1 MLDTWG
7 TLALVA
13 GLVLIGMCFW
23 LGVQL
28 AQLRSRLK
36 EVASVLDARTTDLER
51 ARLQIQRLSTEDD
64 LTALANHEQLLEF
77 LQREWR
83 RAKREQTAVTL
94 LVADIDDFRAY
105 NRQFGRR
112 AGDECLKA
120 IAGALAGIVGRPG
133 DLVARYHRDQFAVAL
148 ASTESAGA
156 QTIAERVRRAVEALQ
171 VPAARDAS
179 ASVVTVSVGVSTIVP
194 PRESALEELDLVK
207 AARHALRHARE
218 TGGNRVSQAGV
229 VDPIMSVPERI
240 QHTV

>member
-7 TLALVA
+7 TIALVA
-13 GLVLIGMCFW
+13 GLVLIGLCVW
-23 LGVQL
+23 LGLQL
-28 AQLRSRLK
+28 GQLRLRLK
-36 EVASVLDARTTDLER
+36 ELAAALDARTTDLER

-83 RAKREQTAVTL
+83 RAKREQTAITL
-94 LVADIDDFRAY
+94 IVADIDDFRAY

-112 AGDECLKA
+112 AGDECLKQ
-120 IAGALAGIVGRPG
+120 IGGALAGIVGRPG

-148 ASTESAGA
+148 ASTESSGA
-156 QTIAERVRRAVEALQ
+156 QTIAERVRRAVEALE
-171 VPAARDAS
+171 VPAAREAS
-179 ASVVTVSVGVSTIVP
+179 SPVVTVSVGVSTIVP
-194 PRESALEELDLVK
+194 PRESALEELDLIK

-229 VDPIMSVPERI
+229 VDPIVSVPERI
-240 QHTV
+240 N

>member
-1 MLDTWG
+1 MLEMWG
-7 TLALVA
+7 AIALAA
-13 GLVLIGMCFW
+13 GLILVGGCLW
-23 LGVQL
+23 LGLQIG
-28 AQLRSRLK
+28 QLRSRLK
-36 EVASVLDARTTDLER
+36 HVASALEARTTDLER

-64 LTALANHEQLLEF
+64 LTTLANHEQLLEF

-83 RAKREQTAVTL
+83 RARREQTPISLIVL
-94 LVADIDDFRAY
+94 DVDDFRAY

-112 AGDECLKA
+112 SGDECLKE

-148 ASTESAGA
+148 AATESAGA
-156 QTIAERVRRAVEALQ
+156 QTIAERMRRAVEALQ
-171 VPAARDAS
+171 VPAAKDA
-179 ASVVTVSVGVSTIVP
+179 ASPVVTVSVGVSTIVP
-194 PRESALEELDLVK
+194 PRGSALEELDLIK

-240 QHTV
+240 QQGA

>member
-7 TLALVA
+7 MIALVA
-13 GLVLIGMCFW
+13 GLVLIGLCVW
-23 LGVQL
+23 LGLQMG
-28 AQLRSRLK
+28 QLRLRLR
-36 EVASVLDARTTDLER
+36 EVASALEARTTDLER

-94 LVADIDDFRAY
+94 IVADVDDFRAY

-112 AGDECLKA
+112 AGDECLKQ
-120 IAGALAGIVGRPG
+120 IGGALAGIVGRPG
-133 DLVARYHRDQFAVAL
+133 DLVARYHRDQFAIAL
-148 ASTESAGA
+148 ASTESSGA

-179 ASVVTVSVGVSTIVP
+179 ATVVTVSVGVSTIVP
-194 PRESALEELDLVK
+194 PRESALEELDLIK

-240 QHTV
+240 QHSL